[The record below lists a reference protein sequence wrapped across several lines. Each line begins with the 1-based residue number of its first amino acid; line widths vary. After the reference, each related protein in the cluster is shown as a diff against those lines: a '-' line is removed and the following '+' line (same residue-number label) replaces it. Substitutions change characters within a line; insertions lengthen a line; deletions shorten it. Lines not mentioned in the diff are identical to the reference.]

1 MFSYTTRPKYFFFL
15 NDAKTDDSHIG
26 IYNYVLCKLSCI
38 PTHALSMKYFI
49 RAPICGR
56 PIVINLFVRPSVRPS
71 IHLSARSLVRSIPS
85 LPLAKSGC
93 NFTHKYCLWVK
104 GMQWHWTKILDL
116 RLKSAELFKESFHI
130 QDHMFSLGAI
140 WLILHLQDTFGW
152 RVCSNLVCSF

>member
-1 MFSYTTRPKYFFFL
+1 MFSYTTRPKYFFFEWCK
-15 NDAKTDDSHIG
+15 DWRFSYWYIQ
-26 IYNYVLCKLSCI
+26 LCSMQIVMYSDTCI
-38 PTHALSMKYFI
+38 INEIFHQGPDL
-49 RAPICGR
+49 RATYSDQS
-56 PIVINLFVRPSVRPS
+56 VRPSVRPS

-130 QDHMFSLGAI
+130 QGHMFSLGAI